1 MYDSICNSYF
11 FNDKEYR
18 MVNTHRNSY
27 NLKQVQIKASCPGES
42 VNCVSY
48 CIYFRS
54 LLPNFAKTFYQ
65 IRIYRDTRSYFLP
78 AKSIFQKKIVYSA
91 SKSSFTLLYR
101 QIARE
106 PRRKKR
112 PDNSVAVSRFLAF
125 VWCGHNRTGL
135 FHSELR
141 IDRSFTVYRLTR
153 LLSRL
158 RIFMENVIGLSKE
171 RGRRVHGGENIV
183 GTAA

>member
-65 IRIYRDTRSYFLP
+65 IRIYRDNRIFYQRNQFFERKYFILCID
-78 AKSIFQKKIVYSA
+78 KS
-91 SKSSFTLLYR
+91 LLYC

-106 PRRKKR
+106 PRGKKR

-125 VWCGHNRTGL
+125 VWYGHNRTGL